1 MTTETCGW
9 SALIGNARDG
19 AQEKVSASILSPRRG
34 ATSTRPQEREAK
46 RQQRQR
52 AERALEPQ
60 RLRISRVVPG
70 KQSERAAG
78 EDERQTPLRRRMQAD
93 RHACGELDAKRCR

>member
-9 SALIGNARDG
+9 SAVIGNARDG
-19 AQEKVSASILSPRRG
+19 AQEETSASILSPRRG
-34 ATSTRPQEREAK
+34 PTSTRPQEREAE
-46 RQQRQR
+46 RQQHQR

-60 RLRISRVVPG
+60 RLRISSVVSG
-70 KQSERAAG
+70 QQSERAAG

-93 RHACGELDAKRCR
+93 RRARGELDTERRS